1 MVTLAQP
8 IMTNTTI
15 TISELEAKLGE
26 QIGLSRWFLIDQ
38 NRIDQFADVTEDQ
51 QFIHVDPL
59 RAKNTSFGGT
69 IAHGFLTLSM
79 LSAMAE
85 DALPV
90 VEGLKHS
97 VNYGFD
103 RIRFI
108 TSVGVDAKIRG
119 RFDLIKLDA
128 SLGQVTKTLK
138 ATVEIEG
145 NDKPALVAEW
155 ITRHYFS

>member
-1 MVTLAQP
+1 M
-8 IMTNTTI
+8 
-15 TISELEAKLGE
+15 ISPKDLEALLGE
-26 QIGLSRWFLIDQ
+26 EVGLSRWFLMDQ
-38 NRIDQFADVTEDQ
+38 ERVGLFADVTEDQ
-51 QFIHVDPL
+51 QFIHVDPEK
-59 RAKNTSFGGT
+59 AKAMPFGGT

-85 DALPV
+85 EAVPLVD
-90 VEGLKHS
+90 GLIHS

-108 TSVGVDAKIRG
+108 SPVSTGKRIRG
-119 RFDLIKLDA
+119 RFELIAISVGTGEITQTMK
-128 SLGQVTKTLK
+128 VTI
-138 ATVEIEG
+138 EIEN